1 MPQRALTAA
10 VGLAPFLVFLVCEAL
25 RPFPFT
31 TTNDNWSYF
40 LPLLTR
46 VTDSWLDGAPLRI
59 VWEVGQ
65 GWAPWESGQAA
76 WLSPVPVFSAFFTR
90 TFADPIWLLEV
101 DAGVHILLLGA
112 AAVWA
117 PPTSFSPTQRQA
129 TALLLSLAPG
139 PLLIGMNWHNYLMP
153 APWFLVLLGFVWRAL
168 DRDRGWSARES
179 VVVVV
184 ASLLF
189 FSAAHPQ
196 MMVIGCGFL
205 ALFAVGVAKNR
216 LGVEVVL
223 RLALA
228 QLPVVP
234 PLLFLWLAAAN
245 APPIWMAQRA
255 RGSFLD
261 KSLAP
266 LEGLLA
272 LVTGP
277 TFVAFGGPFFLPLV
291 VALVVFGVRE
301 RRRRLVAVAVF
312 IVILLVPRLFP
323 PIDWLM
329 VGPLASFRFVSKL
342 TVYAGPV
349 VAALFMSTRWRWR
362 SAVAVVVAVWGALVV
377 VAANDEQTT
386 MNAAHVTGAA
396 GLRDLGRRCL
406 DEAGV
411 KEGERLA
418 FIGDL
423 LYQRDFGHVPLGLV
437 AMMNQAT
444 LTLGRESANLYEPLE
459 PKELFF
465 AHGALT
471 AWWRNTPI
479 AATDEVRLQA
489 LRNSGVRWLVSV
501 DRGQFDGRTPAL
513 PKREVCGLFFAELP
527 DARPFLPDLERSADG
542 TLTTPKATA
551 APPPAS
557 LTARSLHWQRQS
569 DGRWQSRPALPGAL
583 WLWGSL
589 AALVLGLVAV
599 TFAPRLFPGLS
610 PPTPRG

>member
-1 MPQRALTAA
+1 MTAA
-10 VGLAPFLVFLVCEAL
+10 VALAPFVVFLVCEVL

-59 VWEVGQ
+59 VWELGQ

-76 WLSPVPVFSAFFTR
+76 WLSPVPVFSALLTR
-90 TFADPIWLLEV
+90 SVGDPIWLLEV
-101 DAGVHILLLGA
+101 DAGVHVLLLGA
-112 AAVWA
+112 AALWA
-117 PPTSFSPTQRQA
+117 PPTSFSPTQRRA
-129 TALLLSLAPG
+129 AALLLSLAPG

-153 APWFLVLLGFVWRAL
+153 APWFLLLLGFVWRAL
-168 DRDRGWSARES
+168 DRDRGWTPREG

-184 ASLLF
+184 VSLLF

-205 ALFAVGVAKNR
+205 ALFALGLARNR
-216 LGVEVVL
+216 LGVEVVV

-228 QLPVVP
+228 QVPVVP
-234 PLLFLWLAAAN
+234 ALLFLWLAAAN

-261 KSLAP
+261 KSFAP

-277 TFVAFGGPFFLPLV
+277 TFVAFGGPVFLPLI
-291 VALVVFGVRE
+291 VALVVLGVRE
-301 RRRRLVAVAVF
+301 RRRRLVGVAVF

-349 VAALFMSTRWRWR
+349 VAALFMSTQWRWR
-362 SAVAVVVAVWGALVV
+362 NLTAVVVAASSAVVV
-377 VAANDEQTT
+377 VAANDQQTT
-386 MNAAHVTGAA
+386 LNAAHATGAG

-411 KEGERLA
+411 NEGERIA

-423 LYQRDFGHVPLGLV
+423 LYQRDFDHVPLALV

-444 LTLGRESANLYEPLE
+444 LTLGRESANVYEPLE
-459 PKELFF
+459 PKELFV

-479 AATDEVRLQA
+479 AASDEVRVAA
-489 LRNSGVRWLVSV
+489 LRNSGVHWLLSL
-501 DRGQFDGRTPAL
+501 DRGQFDLRTPPLPTTQVCGIFFAAL
-513 PKREVCGLFFAELP
+513 PDP
-527 DARPFLPDLERSADG
+527 QPFLPGMVRGRDG
-542 TLTTPKATA
+542 TLTTTTTTSTM
-551 APPPAS
+551 PPPATM
-557 LTARSLHWQRQS
+557 TARPQQWQRLG
-569 DGRWQSRPALPGAL
+569 DGRWQSRPALPATT

-589 AALVLGLVAV
+589 AALVLGLVGV
-599 TFAPRLFPGLS
+599 TFAPRLIPGLS
-610 PPTPRG
+610 PRTPRG